1 VDEYTHGVAACPSA
15 EGITKPCLAGV
26 PGSQANPVCFN
37 DVTMKNLSVLLS
49 QLSCGEAELAEQAIF
64 QLASWGSEVV
74 EPLQDQLS
82 HPDAEVRWWAVR
94 ALTEVNDE
102 RVTELLVQ
110 ALADP
115 DKGVRWCAG
124 LALRSHPSPEAILAL
139 IGMLADTDALAR
151 RLAGDALVA
160 IGEPAVLP
168 LEDLMHQEDHL
179 VRLEA
184 VRALAKIGDQRA
196 IPVLFE
202 ALDDSSALVEYWAS
216 EGLEKMGVGMVL
228 FKPE

>member
-1 VDEYTHGVAACPSA
+1 
-15 EGITKPCLAGV
+15 
-26 PGSQANPVCFN
+26 
-37 DVTMKNLSVLLS
+37 MKNLSVLLS
-49 QLSCGEAELAEQAIF
+49 QLSCGEDELAEQAIT
-64 QLASWGSEVV
+64 QLASWGSELVV
-74 EPLQDQLS
+74 PLQDRLS

-102 RVTELLVQ
+102 RVPELLVQ

-124 LALRSHPSPEAILAL
+124 LALRSHPTPEAVLAL
-139 IGMLADTDALAR
+139 LGMLADKEGLTR

-168 LEDLMHQEDHL
+168 LVELMRQEDDL

-202 ALDDSSALVEYWAS
+202 ALDDSSALIEYWAS

>member
-1 VDEYTHGVAACPSA
+1 ME
-15 EGITKPCLAGV
+15 
-26 PGSQANPVCFN
+26 
-37 DVTMKNLSVLLS
+37 NLSVLLS
-49 QLSCGEAELAEQAIF
+49 QLSCGEDEQAEQAIS
-64 QLASWGSEVV
+64 QLAAWGSEVV
-74 EPLQDQLS
+74 EPLQDRLS

-102 RVTELLVQ
+102 RVPELLVQ

-115 DKGVRWCAG
+115 DNGVRWCAG
-124 LALRSHPSPEAILAL
+124 LALRTHPTPEAVLAL
-139 IGMLADTDALAR
+139 LGMLADKEGLSR

-168 LEDLMHQEDHL
+168 LVDLMQQQDHL

-202 ALDDSSALVEYWAS
+202 ALDDSSPLIEYWAS
-216 EGLEKMGVGMVL
+216 EGLEKLGVGMVY

>member
-1 VDEYTHGVAACPSA
+1 M
-15 EGITKPCLAGV
+15 
-26 PGSQANPVCFN
+26 Q
-37 DVTMKNLSVLLS
+37 NLSDLLS
-49 QLSCGEAELAEQAIF
+49 QLSCGEDEKAEQALS
-64 QLASWGSEVV
+64 QLVSWGSEVV
-74 EPLQDQLS
+74 NPLQERLS
-82 HPDAEVRWWAVR
+82 SPDPEVRWWAVR
-94 ALTEVNDE
+94 ALAEVNDE
-102 RVTELLVQ
+102 RVPELLVQ
-110 ALADP
+110 TLTDP

-124 LALRSHPSPEAILAL
+124 LALRSHPSPDALLAL

-160 IGEPAVLP
+160 IGAPAVPQL
-168 LEDLMHQEDHL
+168 LDLMQQDGHL